1 MKRPMLLAISLLIS
15 SLHWSGVPKAPDIVV
30 GEYSHISGTNERPK
44 SMFQPLA
51 CNNMI
56 AMNDTILTAVRKH
69 RDSAFKTCLTCQG
82 SSCSFR
88 VFQDRK
94 TEAVCQRLFCTPIF
108 VSPGFETPAD
118 TPSGKSSFT
127 YSYDIS
133 KKGSLKNIAIIKTE
147 GVFSKN
153 DAKKFIKARTR
164 KTKFEPINF
173 DNKSYEIINLTG
185 EMSLNTRWEDRD

>member
-1 MKRPMLLAISLLIS
+1 MNQIIILLVLLMFSEI
-15 SLHWSGVPKAPDIVV
+15 HWAVGPKAPHISV
-30 GEYSHISGTNERPK
+30 GDYSHVSGTNERPNSK
-44 SMFQPLA
+44 PIA
-51 CNNMI
+51 CNNMV
-56 AMNDTILTAVRKH
+56 AMTEAILNGVRKH

-133 KKGSLKNIAIIKTE
+133 KEGSLKNITIIKAE

>member
-1 MKRPMLLAISLLIS
+1 MKRPILLAISLLIS

-30 GEYSHISGTNERPK
+30 GEYSHISGTNERPNSK
-44 SMFQPLA
+44 PIA
-51 CNNMI
+51 CNNMV
-56 AMNDTILTAVRKH
+56 AMTEAILNGVRKH
-69 RDSAFKTCLTCQG
+69 RDSAFKICLSCQG
-82 SSCSFR
+82 SSCIFNQ
-88 VFQDRK
+88 FQERK
-94 TEAVCQRLFCTPIF
+94 TEAVCKRLFCTPTF

-127 YSYDIS
+127 YSYSIS
-133 KKGSLKNIAIIKTE
+133 KEGTLSNIEILDVE
-147 GVFSKN
+147 GVFSKK

>member
-1 MKRPMLLAISLLIS
+1 MKRPILLAISLLIS

-44 SMFQPLA
+44 SVFQPLA

-133 KKGSLKNIAIIKTE
+133 KEGSLKNIAIIKAE

-153 DAKKFIKARTR
+153 
-164 KTKFEPINF
+164 
-173 DNKSYEIINLTG
+173 L
-185 EMSLNTRWEDRD
+185 SLIHI

>member
-1 MKRPMLLAISLLIS
+1 MKRPILLTISLLIS

-44 SMFQPLA
+44 SVYQPLA

-69 RDSAFKTCLTCQG
+69 RDSAFNTCLTCQG

-88 VFQDRK
+88 AFQDRK
-94 TEAVCQRLFCTPIF
+94 TEAVCKRLFCTPIF

-133 KKGSLKNIAIIKTE
+133 KEGSLKNIAIIKAE
-147 GVFSKN
+147 GVFSKS